1 MISGLSLKKTP
12 HLWLPHA
19 KTTFYLDLES
29 HVMILWHVMSVKLN
43 IGKKIAG
50 LEMITLNRE
59 KKIACFETYITDV

>member
-19 KTTFYLDLES
+19 KTTFYLDLEL

-59 KKIACFETYITDV
+59 KKNSVFRNL